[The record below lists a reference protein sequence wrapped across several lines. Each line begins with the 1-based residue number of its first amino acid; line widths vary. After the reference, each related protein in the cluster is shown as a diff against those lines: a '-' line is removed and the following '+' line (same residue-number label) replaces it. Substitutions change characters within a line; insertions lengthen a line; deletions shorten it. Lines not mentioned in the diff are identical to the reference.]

1 MSEVNPTTREE
12 IVAEILKC
20 AKQPAYFLT
29 NHAFI
34 QHPTKGLIPF
44 RLFPFQ
50 EDLVKG
56 FSEHRKNIVLK
67 ARQLGATTTVAGYIA
82 WLVLLHRD
90 KNVLILATKQKTAQ
104 NMIRVVKNIV
114 KNLPKWMKQMGKI
127 KIDNRQSIELANGS
141 RVTALAT
148 SSDTGRSEA
157 VSLLVC
163 DECAF
168 IPNFNEIWTGVSP
181 TVSAGGSVIL
191 LSTPNG
197 TGNKFHELYEG
208 AQLGINGF
216 NCKYGTYTNPY
227 DSTESYNDRF
237 MWWVH
242 PNYDLEWFENETRDK
257 NKRQIAQEY
266 ECFEENTRI
275 FTETGLRKIK
285 DLSIGDKVLTHKGN
299 FKPVTFVKSKKV
311 NNCLEIK
318 TFNNRIPTIVTHNH
332 PLLSVNKEW
341 KNTEDFSVNDS
352 VCSFPKNTKLNDT
365 IQEIDL
371 FEHIK
376 SKFFKLKL
384 TQDENQIYINDR
396 KHKTKINRFIKVDYD
411 LGKLIGLYLAEGY
424 SALNYIN
431 FSFNYETELNT
442 LALEICDIAKRKFGF
457 DKPKIYK
464 SSKSKAATIQL
475 NSQILRSLFSK
486 LTKGKDC
493 YNKGLS
499 SFSYSLAN
507 EKYFAGILDG
517 FFQGDGCLGFS
528 YDKKMSTT
536 SEEIL
541 YDIKYI
547 ASFLNNNPFS
557 TTIARR
563 PKISQILGRTVNIAD
578 SYLFKFLKTRNKDCK
593 NVSELIFEKS
603 DTSYKSF
610 YETSDDFNTTKIISK
625 KIIDDV
631 EYDVYDIEVEE
642 DHSFV
647 TEHFVAHN
655 CAYNASG
662 ETFLMPEELDA
673 LRKRGRDPLS
683 IHSID
688 RHIWIWKQPERSG
701 TYIIASDVS
710 RGDAADYSAF
720 HVLRIDQ
727 DKIEQVCEYKGKIK
741 PDQLGT
747 LLMQV
752 SRMYNDATV
761 APENNNGWA
770 GQTIAAMEQ
779 VAFPHIYYSRKRKP
793 KEKDSFVVDAQY
805 AMYRNDYAPGYA
817 VTSANRNQML
827 AKVEQYIRNGDIVLY
842 SKRLISEFE
851 TFIVT
856 EFGRPEAQRG
866 KSDDLVM
873 ALAGA
878 LWIHD
883 ESFKRSYRGEE
894 ITVAMLSA
902 ISVNTTTTQNIPQ
915 FNRFNTLTNEREKAI
930 IDYDASTNQA
940 RTNRGDTWDFSWL
953 ITKG

>member
-50 EDLVKG
+50 EDLVQG
-56 FSEHRKNIVLK
+56 FVQHRKNIVLK
-67 ARQLGATTTVAGYIA
+67 ARQLGATTVVAGYIA

-168 IPNFNEIWTGVSP
+168 IPNFTEIWTGVSP

-208 AQLGINGF
+208 AQLDTNGF
-216 NCKYGTYTNPY
+216 NCKYGTYINPH
-227 DSTESYNDRF
+227 DPTEIYNDRF

-242 PNYDLEWFENETRDK
+242 PQYDLEWFANETRDK
-257 NKRQIAQEY
+257 NQRQIAQEY
-266 ECFEENTRI
+266 C
-275 FTETGLRKIK
+275 
-285 DLSIGDKVLTHKGN
+285 
-299 FKPVTFVKSKKV
+299 
-311 NNCLEIK
+311 
-318 TFNNRIPTIVTHNH
+318 
-332 PLLSVNKEW
+332 
-341 KNTEDFSVNDS
+341 
-352 VCSFPKNTKLNDT
+352 
-365 IQEIDL
+365 
-371 FEHIK
+371 
-376 SKFFKLKL
+376 
-384 TQDENQIYINDR
+384 
-396 KHKTKINRFIKVDYD
+396 
-411 LGKLIGLYLAEGY
+411 
-424 SALNYIN
+424 
-431 FSFNYETELNT
+431 
-442 LALEICDIAKRKFGF
+442 
-457 DKPKIYK
+457 
-464 SSKSKAATIQL
+464 
-475 NSQILRSLFSK
+475 
-486 LTKGKDC
+486 
-493 YNKGLS
+493 
-499 SFSYSLAN
+499 
-507 EKYFAGILDG
+507 
-517 FFQGDGCLGFS
+517 
-528 YDKKMSTT
+528 
-536 SEEIL
+536 
-541 YDIKYI
+541 
-547 ASFLNNNPFS
+547 
-557 TTIARR
+557 
-563 PKISQILGRTVNIAD
+563 
-578 SYLFKFLKTRNKDCK
+578 
-593 NVSELIFEKS
+593 
-603 DTSYKSF
+603 
-610 YETSDDFNTTKIISK
+610 
-625 KIIDDV
+625 
-631 EYDVYDIEVEE
+631 
-642 DHSFV
+642 
-647 TEHFVAHN
+647 

-673 LRKRGRDPLS
+673 LRKRGRDPIS
-683 IHSID
+683 VHSID
-688 RHIWIWKQPERSG
+688 RHIWIWKQPERNG

-752 SRMYNDATV
+752 SKMYNDATV

-770 GQTIAAMEQ
+770 GQTIAVMEQ
-779 VAFPHIYYSRKRKP
+779 AAFPHIYYSRKRKP
-793 KEKDSFVVDAQY
+793 KEKDGFVVDAQY

-827 AKVEQYIRNGDIVLY
+827 AKVEQYIRNGDVVLY

-856 EFGRPEAQRG
+856 EFNRPEAQRG

-883 ESFKRSYRGEE
+883 ESFKRSYRNDEV
-894 ITVAMLSA
+894 TMAMLSA
-902 ISVNTTTTQNIPQ
+902 ISVNTTTTHNIPQ
-915 FNRFNTLTNEREKAI
+915 FNQFNTLINEKEKAI
-930 IDYDASTNQA
+930 VDYDASTNKA
-940 RTNRGDTWDFSWL
+940 KTNSGDTWDFAWL